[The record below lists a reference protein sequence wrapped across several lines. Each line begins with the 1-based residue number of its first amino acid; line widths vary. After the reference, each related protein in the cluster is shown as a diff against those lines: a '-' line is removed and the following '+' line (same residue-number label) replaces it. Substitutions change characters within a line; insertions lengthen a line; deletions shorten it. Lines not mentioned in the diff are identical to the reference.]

1 MKLFVNGNKVA
12 ENPNRMQL
20 WDALDSLLAES
31 SSLRTPSPSVRL
43 QRNNQNWICAE
54 WSSGAGIQLKS
65 KQPRTGEIQEDD
77 IPFISLRQTKAIF
90 RSFNQGSD
98 GWKEMT
104 TWRPEGHFSWKQLVK
119 WLVWGGRMGYPI
131 FMILFLAAWWLNALP
146 EPAGPFDTPSL
157 SAVVVTGV
165 FLAVGG
171 AMCLFELPTV
181 AYWNE
186 LTGPMQRDARLF
198 LFGIFFVILGFG
210 GVAHAAFSSGVQS
223 EASVQNAESTNGISE
238 PKLIGSLDS
247 LNSQIQYPNQALEEC
262 LKGRLI
268 VTMTVKPDGS
278 VNKVEVSNMRGDSAR
293 YISYRQAV
301 RNQLDEEAL
310 RVARQARFQWPED
323 WSDDSIRGYRTSLP
337 ITFQPPEGKC
347 D

>member
-1 MKLFVNGNKVA
+1 MKLFVNGNEVA

-20 WDALDSLLAES
+20 WDALDSLLTES
-31 SSLRTPSPSVRL
+31 SSFLGASPTVRL
-43 QRNNQNWICAE
+43 QRNSRDWISAE

-65 KQPRTGEIQEDD
+65 QNPRTGEIQKDD
-77 IPFISLRQTKAIF
+77 VPFPSLRQTKTIF
-90 RSFNQGSD
+90 RNYNQGRD

-104 TWRPEGHFSWKQLVK
+104 TWRSEGHFSRKQLVR
-119 WLVWGGRMGYPI
+119 WLVWSGRIGYAI
-131 FMILFLAAWWLNALP
+131 FTIVVLAAWWLNAMP
-146 EPAGPFDTPSL
+146 EPPGPFDTPSL
-157 SAVVVTGV
+157 SVEVVTGG
-165 FLAVGG
+165 FLTVGG

-198 LFGIFFVILGFG
+198 LFGIFFVLLGFG
-210 GVAHAAFSSGVQS
+210 GVAHAAFSPEAHS
-223 EASVQNAESTNGISE
+223 ETSVQNSKSTNRISE
-238 PKLIGSLDS
+238 PKLIGGLDS

-278 VNKVEVSNMRGDSAR
+278 VNKVKVSNMRGDSAR
-293 YISYRQAV
+293 YISYRRAV

-323 WSDDSIRGYRTSLP
+323 WSDDSIQGYRTSLP
-337 ITFQPPEGKC
+337 MTFQPREGKC